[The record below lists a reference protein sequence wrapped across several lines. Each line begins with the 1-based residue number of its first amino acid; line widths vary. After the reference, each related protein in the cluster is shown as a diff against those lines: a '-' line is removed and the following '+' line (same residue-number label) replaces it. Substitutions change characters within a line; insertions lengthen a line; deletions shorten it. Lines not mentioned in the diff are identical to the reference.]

1 MRALLTLL
9 VLSSAAILHVYPSA
23 VALAPLARQL
33 RPPVMATQLHLFLP
47 LQLCTAPAPESSTNQ
62 TFSMRSATKRAL
74 GKIGKAFVELHTAGR
89 EWNEEM
95 MYFDPEHPFF
105 V

>member
-1 MRALLTLL
+1 MKALLALL

-23 VALAPLARQL
+23 VARQL
-33 RPPVMATQLHLFLP
+33 RPPAMATQQLHLFLP
-47 LQLCTAPAPESSTNQ
+47 LQLCAAPEPNPSNNQ
-62 TFSMRSATKRAL
+62 TFSVRTATKRAL

-95 MYFDPEHPFF
+95 YFDPDHPFF